1 MTNDEMKDKIIEVIK
16 NYPVKSVVL
25 FGSRASGENRADSDV
40 DLIMEFSTPITLLT
54 ISKLTIDLE
63 EILGLNVDVIH
74 GPMQETDLLEIGK
87 TVKLYAA

>member
-1 MTNDEMKDKIIEVIK
+1 VI
-16 NYPVKSVVL
+16 L
-25 FGSRASGENRADSDV
+25 FGSRASGDNRADSDV